1 VDRQICTFYS
11 CTSCRKEHGFAEVL
25 VSVVQKLG
33 CSNIKLYR
41 DRSGQALS
49 AQGVEA
55 RINSRQ
61 SAHEGGKFVSRM
73 HRLPLPPGD
82 IHGTHF
88 FWEVESIPG
97 P

>member
-1 VDRQICTFYS
+1 MWIGRCVLSGYPFCS
-11 CTSCRKEHGFAEVL
+11 CTSCRKEHGFAELL

-33 CSNIKLYR
+33 YSNIKLSH

-61 SAHEGGKFVSRM
+61 TAHEGSKFVSRM
-73 HRLPLPPGD
+73 HRLPLPPRRY
-82 IHGTHF
+82 
-88 FWEVESIPG
+88 PR
-97 P
+97 

>member
-1 VDRQICTFYS
+1 MWTGRYVQSGYPFYS

-33 CSNIKLYR
+33 YSNMKLSR

-61 SAHEGGKFVSRM
+61 SAQKGGKFVIRI
-73 HRLPLPPGD
+73 HRLPLPSRRYPLYAFLLG
-82 IHGTHF
+82 G
-88 FWEVESIPG
+88 
-97 P
+97 